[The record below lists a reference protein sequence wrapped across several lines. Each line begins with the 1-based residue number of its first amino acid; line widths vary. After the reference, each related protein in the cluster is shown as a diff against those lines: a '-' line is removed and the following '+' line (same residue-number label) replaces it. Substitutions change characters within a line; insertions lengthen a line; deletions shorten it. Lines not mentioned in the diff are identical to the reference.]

1 MLQIVKFCSLA
12 CIYDQTAAVAFGLA
26 DILEMFSKISTLEKN
41 RVSNM
46 KPNSKTVTTNATLIY
61 SVNFLRVELTLI
73 KSRIWAAYLN
83 VKCMLRHRNRA

>member
-1 MLQIVKFCSLA
+1 MKFWSLA

-26 DILEMFSKISTLEKN
+26 GILEVFSKIISTLEKN

-46 KPNSKTVTTNATLIY
+46 KPNSKTVTTNASLIY

-73 KSRIWAAYLN
+73 KSRIWTT
-83 VKCMLRHRNRA
+83 